1 MEWSIK
7 GILAVRPLRLAL
19 RRPHDYY
26 QGVSWGFSIGVLIV
40 LAIVAVIVFRGWQM
54 TRLTHHGV
62 AAEGTVIKKG
72 RSQSGQGISQA
83 WLRYEY
89 LGPDGQRY
97 EYRIH
102 TSEEFWDAHEVGDT
116 IEIVYVS
123 SKPSVS
129 GAKYMVNH
137 SREALKLP
145 PL

>member
-1 MEWSIK
+1 MFWNL
-7 GILAVRPLRLAL
+7 GI
-19 RRPHDYY
+19 
-26 QGVSWGFSIGVLIV
+26 GFLIV

-62 AAEGTVIKKG
+62 AAEGSIIEKG
-72 RSQSGQGISQA
+72 RSHSSQGGISQP

-89 LGPDGQRY
+89 RGPDGQRY

-102 TSEEFWDAHEVGDT
+102 TTEEFWNTHEVGDP
-116 IEIVYVS
+116 IEIAYVR

-129 GAKYMVNH
+129 GARYMVNQL
-137 SREALKLP
+137 RETLKLP